1 MVKVTIENDKNK
13 DEITG
18 EFFMGLMLTK
28 EEKTEDST
36 TYKACAIGTG
46 NTCVQDIPNNVA
58 KWIVSTFGAVYKT
71 KLGYAAAMAELAMRI
86 DAAASQT
93 LKESAYAIADEITEE
108 LKGGGKTMTGNI
120 KCEILETFIEF
131 PEIHGYHLELN
142 LIEWGDNE
150 PKYDLRRWN
159 EDRSRMTKG
168 ITLSKEELLVLQD
181 KLSNIKF

>member
-46 NTCVQDIPNNVA
+46 NTCVQDLPNNVT

-71 KLGYAAAMAELAMRI
+71 KLGYAAAMAELAKRM
-86 DAAASQT
+86 DDAASQA
-93 LKESAYAIADEITEE
+93 LKENVHAIADEIMEE
-108 LKGGGKTMTGNI
+108 LKGEDDDGK
-120 KCEILETFIEF
+120 
-131 PEIHGYHLELN
+131 H
-142 LIEWGDNE
+142 
-150 PKYDLRRWN
+150 
-159 EDRSRMTKG
+159 
-168 ITLSKEELLVLQD
+168 
-181 KLSNIKF
+181 

>member
-71 KLGYAAAMAELAMRI
+71 KLGYAATMAELAKRI

-108 LKGGGKTMTGNI
+108 LKGEDDDGK
-120 KCEILETFIEF
+120 
-131 PEIHGYHLELN
+131 H
-142 LIEWGDNE
+142 
-150 PKYDLRRWN
+150 
-159 EDRSRMTKG
+159 
-168 ITLSKEELLVLQD
+168 
-181 KLSNIKF
+181 